1 MTPQQQKEPRNTK
14 KAQENSGNKRSSPS
28 RTAKTAQTTAS
39 KTAASAKNTVRSSAS
54 AQSRT
59 SRPTQS
65 AARPSTATKTVQ
77 KAAMNAKT
85 ATISAPKVR
94 RKRKKAEPLDT
105 VYRVRSGI
113 DSTFLIIVLILL
125 CFGTVMVFSSSYAF
139 AESRFHNSTFFVKR
153 QTIYAIM
160 GIVALICFSYI
171 DYGLLKRFAIPIFSV
186 SYILLFC
193 VFLPVIGKSE
203 KGATRWVDL
212 KIITFQPSDVMKFSL
227 VLILALYFSYFIDKT
242 KKFKYGILIPG
253 CIIVAVCGATI
264 IQKHIS
270 GTVILFLIGAVMI
283 LVSGA
288 SAKWLTGIC
297 ATGASLVCVIVFFT
311 DYASARVNAWLH
323 PETVLQSG
331 GWQPYQ
337 SLLAIGSGGIFGVG
351 LGNSYQKHLYLPE
364 PQNDFI
370 FAIVCEELGLIGG
383 LAVIA
388 LFIALI
394 WRGLTIAKR
403 APDTFSSLLVTGIVA
418 KTGIQALLNIAVVTS
433 TIPTTGIA
441 LPFFSYGGTALIMQ
455 LAEMGIVLSVSRYSS
470 QDKI

>member
-1 MTPQQQKEPRNTK
+1 MKKKKNGFFQKL
-14 KAQENSGNKRSSPS
+14 
-28 RTAKTAQTTAS
+28 RTADS
-39 KTAASAKNTVRSSAS
+39 VN
-54 AQSRT
+54 
-59 SRPTQS
+59 
-65 AARPSTATKTVQ
+65 
-77 KAAMNAKT
+77 
-85 ATISAPKVR
+85 
-94 RKRKKAEPLDT
+94 T
-105 VYRVRSGI
+105 VYRVRGGV
-113 DSTFLIIVLILL
+113 DTTFLLIVMILL

-139 AESRFHNSTFFVKR
+139 AESRFNNSMFFVKR
-153 QTIYAIM
+153 QTMYAVL
-160 GIVALICFSYI
+160 GVIVMIIFSYI
-171 DYGLLKRFAIPIFSV
+171 DYGLLKRWAVPIFGA
-186 SYILLFC
+186 SYLLLFC

-227 VLILALYFSYFIDKT
+227 VLILALYFSYVIDKT
-242 KKFKYGILIPG
+242 KKFKYGIFFPG
-253 CIIVAVCGATI
+253 CIILAVCAATI

-288 SAKWLTGIC
+288 SSKWLSGIC
-297 ATGASLVCVIVFFT
+297 AAGASLVCVIVFFT

-370 FAIVCEELGLIGG
+370 FAIVCEELGIIGG

-388 LFIALI
+388 LFIALV
-394 WRGLTIAKR
+394 WRGLSIAKR

-418 KTGIQALLNIAVVTS
+418 KTGIQALLNIAVVTT

>member
-1 MTPQQQKEPRNTK
+1 MTPQQQKEPRKAK
-14 KAQENSGNKRSSPS
+14 KAQENSGSNRTSPS
-28 RTAKTAQTTAS
+28 RTVKTAQKVAAKPATSAKSAAKTTAS
-39 KTAASAKNTVRSSAS
+39 AQKKTPRT
-54 AQSRT
+54 AQSTART
-59 SRPTQS
+59 VGTKQS
-65 AARPSTATKTVQ
+65 ATHQSTATKT
-77 KAAMNAKT
+77 M
-85 ATISAPKVR
+85 PKVR
-94 RKRKKAEPLDT
+94 RKRQKADPLNT
-105 VYRVRSGI
+105 VYRVRAGI

-288 SAKWLTGIC
+288 SAKWLAGIC

-311 DYASARVNAWLH
+311 EYASARVNAWLH